1 LEQSLLDHSGKEPE
15 SGEPQGESG
24 EPESGEPGSA
34 DKPVGPQTKSAREMM
49 AGLRAMQR
57 AGSPVTTLTIIM
69 LVLCMPGSSL
79 SCVDRTTKVVM
90 SALVLSNVIELV
102 LPQLMK
108 IIDLDGIHDINESTR
123 ALLCSAR
130 LCEKVC
136 LNVMLEAMASV
147 GRRIRKRR
155 LVSATDLIPMV
166 LIIAPS
172 QV

>member
-1 LEQSLLDHSGKEPE
+1 
-15 SGEPQGESG
+15 
-24 EPESGEPGSA
+24 
-34 DKPVGPQTKSAREMM
+34 M
-49 AGLRAMQR
+49 
-57 AGSPVTTLTIIM
+57 
-69 LVLCMPGSSL
+69 
-79 SCVDRTTKVVM
+79 CVDRTTKVVM

-123 ALLCSAR
+123 ALLCRAR

-155 LVSATDLIPMV
+155 LVSATDPILMV